1 MFFSRRQT
9 EKPPRKASVMANKQP
24 NLIHQPTVI
33 HQPPKNIT
41 PPKEQSY
48 YDMMEEVLLQTIRS
62 SSMALLDLYKRRGQ
76 AHILPPPFPETK
88 MLPPPEAFIP
98 PQRQTVVP
106 QPIQQ
111 RPVPQKP
118 AVTQAPIQQRPPVQQ
133 APKKLHLEQ
142 VNINTISKKIISEID
157 DLIDISSFNEKALKE
172 VLKQSLTWNTVSPK
186 VDTES
191 LSSLFKSL
199 YTYIIENF
207 EEEVVDPTSA
217 ILDELVKVFKNFKGE
232 VNSEMF
238 ISTLNKTATWNKLA
252 TQTKKEILKP
262 LYSSFNS
269 RRADFMRDVYPV
281 AKPSG
286 SMSTG
291 TPTNKNDGS
300 DKGRG
305 VQELGEPSQYSPVHS
320 YGVSNLDKADAY
332 GRTPANNMNNIR
344 EVQNAPGSSRVI
356 PQNSGFVNN
365 ASEKAKKVS
374 ELTQAILSL
383 EKDYEDEYEDSY
395 PENNNF
401 GEEDFDE
408 DALFA
413 DEENGDEE

>member
-1 MFFSRRQT
+1 MFFNRKPT
-9 EKPPRKASVMANKQP
+9 PPPPRKASVVLNKPQ
-24 NLIHQPTVI
+24 IHQPPVI
-33 HQPPKNIT
+33 HQPSA
-41 PPKEQSY
+41 PKEQSY

-76 AHILPPPFPETK
+76 APMLPPMPEMK
-88 MLPPPEAFIP
+88 MLPPPEPVRDVTPRTAPQAIRTVP
-98 PQRQTVVP
+98 PQATRTV
-106 QPIQQ
+106 
-111 RPVPQKP
+111 
-118 AVTQAPIQQRPPVQQ
+118 APPPVRT
-133 APKKLHLEQ
+133 APPKTVAPPPPKKLHLEQ
-142 VNINTISKKIISEID
+142 VNINTISKKIITEID
-157 DLIDISSFNEKALKE
+157 DLVDISNFNEKALKE
-172 VLKQSLTWNTVSPK
+172 VLKQSLTWNTVTPK
-186 VDTES
+186 VDNES

-207 EEEVVDPTSA
+207 EEEEPLDPTSD
-217 ILDELVKVFKNFKGE
+217 ILDELVKLFKNFKGE
-232 VNSEMF
+232 INSEVF

-281 AKPSG
+281 GKPSG
-286 SMSTG
+286 AMSTG
-291 TPTNKNDGS
+291 TPTNKNDGGN
-300 DKGRG
+300 KGQG
-305 VQELGEPSQYSPVHS
+305 VQQLGSPSKYSPVNNH
-320 YGVSNLDKADAY
+320 GISNLDKSDAY
-332 GRTPANNMNNIR
+332 GRTPANNMNNIH

-383 EKDYEDEYEDSY
+383 EKDYEEDSEESY
-395 PENNNF
+395 SEDNNIFAEDEN
-401 GEEDFDE
+401 FDE

-413 DEENGDEE
+413 DDDGNEEI